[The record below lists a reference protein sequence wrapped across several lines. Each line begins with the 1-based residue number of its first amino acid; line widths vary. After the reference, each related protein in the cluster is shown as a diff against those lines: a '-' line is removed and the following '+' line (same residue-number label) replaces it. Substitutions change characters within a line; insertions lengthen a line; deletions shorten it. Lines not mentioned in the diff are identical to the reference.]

1 MKSNE
6 VIQNA
11 ENLFTCVSKWFSKQD
26 FRGFLKV
33 CTEVY
38 RHKDAVI
45 VFDASQ
51 NSARLKCFCFNTTIE
66 FCSNGE
72 IIKME
77 TSAKNTVLSA
87 AFLADNW
94 TLIKSKVET
103 VINDERLKINC
114 DFNSLGPDINTRL
127 IMPVINKSNWY

>member
-1 MKSNE
+1 MKSSE
-6 VIQNA
+6 TIQNA
-11 ENLFTCVSKWFSKQD
+11 ENLFACVSKWFSKQD

-45 VFDASQ
+45 VFDATK
-51 NSARLKCFCFNTTIE
+51 NSAKLKCYCFNTTIE

-72 IIKME
+72 VSKLE

-94 TLIKSKVET
+94 GLIKSKVEA
-103 VINDERLKINC
+103 VIRDERVKIDN
-114 DFNSLGPDINTRL
+114 DFKSLGSDINTRL
-127 IMPVINKSNWY
+127 IMPTINKSNWN